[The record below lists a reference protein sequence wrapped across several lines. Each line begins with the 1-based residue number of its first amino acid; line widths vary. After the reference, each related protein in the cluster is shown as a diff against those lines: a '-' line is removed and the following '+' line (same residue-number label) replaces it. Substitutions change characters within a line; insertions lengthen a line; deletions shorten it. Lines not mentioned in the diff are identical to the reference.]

1 MRIAVD
7 LDSTIT
13 ATKTSIEFFK
23 LLTAAFIKQNEIY
36 NITNRQQG
44 TELKIANEL
53 RMLNISYSH
62 IVITSN
68 KADYIRQ
75 KRIEVF
81 FDDTDEYFLNVP
93 ESVLVFKIREAGNFD
108 FCSKKW
114 ISSKRTVKLIDE

>member
-68 KADYIRQ
+68 KADYTT
-75 KRIEVF
+75 EE
-81 FDDTDEYFLNVP
+81 D
-93 ESVLVFKIREAGNFD
+93 
-108 FCSKKW
+108 
-114 ISSKRTVKLIDE
+114 